1 MTYSDLSKSIS
12 ELIESH
18 GAPRREVY
26 LDHENSG
33 LIIPEALKDMENAYM
48 GNGRGHPSITH
59 LMGWISYQ
67 SIYEATTNIALRI
80 NCSPE
85 EIVYT
90 HSGTEANNLAIMGSA
105 ESSLK
110 RKKVLVSSIE
120 HLSVI
125 FPAERLE
132 KYGFKVIKIPV
143 NREGFVNLDFLSEH
157 VDEETLIV
165 SAAAINHEIGT
176 IQDMKAL
183 RDIVRDKNEETLI
196 HMDACDALGRIPLD
210 MKNLDVDLA
219 SFSGHKI
226 YGPKGVGALYVKE
239 GIKLESIVHG
249 QLSTQKLW
257 PGIEN
262 VPGIIGF
269 SKAVEIMHRN
279 FGENVSKTADLRD
292 RLING
297 ILNNVDHTILN
308 GPSGSRRAP
317 DNVNISFLYCEGE
330 ALTVELSMKGIYV
343 SSGSACT
350 SRVLEPSHVLLAIGR
365 KYEEAHGSLLMKL
378 SPSHTVS
385 DINYV
390 LDVLPSAVKRIRSI
404 SPVKPPK
411 GGDVNCRVEFP

>member
-12 ELIESH
+12 ELIELH
-18 GAPRREVY
+18 GLPEREVY

-33 LIIPEALKDMENAYM
+33 VIIPEVLKDMENAYM
-48 GNGRGHPSITH
+48 WSGRGHPSITH

-67 SIYEATTNIALRI
+67 SLYEATTNIALAI

-105 ESSLK
+105 GFSSK
-110 RKKVLVSSIE
+110 RKNVLVSSIE

-132 KYGFKVIKIPV
+132 KYGFKVIKVPV
-143 NREGFVNLDFLSEH
+143 DGEGFLNLDFLSEH
-157 VDEETLIV
+157 VDKETLMV
-165 SAAAINHEIGT
+165 SVATVNHEIGT

-183 RDIVRDKNEETLI
+183 RDIVRDKDEGVLI
-196 HMDACDALGRIPLD
+196 HTDACDALGRVPLD
-210 MKNLDVDLA
+210 MKKLDVDLA

-226 YGPKGVGALYVKE
+226 YGPKGAGALYVKE
-239 GIKLESIVHG
+239 GIKLEPIVHG

-257 PGIEN
+257 PGVEN

-279 FGENVSKTADLRD
+279 FRENVSRMVELRD
-292 RLING
+292 SLING
-297 ILNNVDHTILN
+297 ILNNVDRTILN
-308 GPSGSRRAP
+308 GPSGDRRAP

-365 KYEEAHGSLLMKL
+365 KYEEAHGSLLMKI
-378 SPSHTVS
+378 SPSNTIS

-390 LDVLPSAVKRIRSI
+390 LDVLPGAVKRIRSL
-404 SPVKPPK
+404 SPVKPLK
-411 GGDVNCRVEFP
+411 EVTQNVE

>member
-1 MTYSDLSKSIS
+1 LTYSDLSRSIS

-18 GAPRREVY
+18 GMPKREVY
-26 LDHENSG
+26 LDNENSG
-33 LIIPEALKDMENAYM
+33 LIIPEALKAMEDAYKR
-48 GNGRGHPSITH
+48 GGRGHPSITH

-67 SIYEATTNIALRI
+67 SLYEATLRITSAI

-90 HSGTEANNLAIMGSA
+90 HSGTEANNLAITGSA
-105 ESSLK
+105 LSSPSK
-110 RKKVLVSSIE
+110 RKILVSSIE

-132 KYGFKVIKIPV
+132 KHGFKVIKIPV
-143 NREGFVNLDFLSEH
+143 DKEGFINLDFISKH
-157 VDEETLIV
+157 VDNETLIV
-165 SAAAINHEIGT
+165 SVAAVNHEIGT
-176 IQDMKAL
+176 VQDIEAI
-183 RDIVRDKNEETLI
+183 RDIVRDKHKDVLI
-196 HMDACDALGRIPLD
+196 HIDACDALGRIPLD
-210 MKNLDVDLA
+210 VKKLDVDLA
-219 SFSGHKI
+219 SFSSHKI

-239 GIKLESIVHG
+239 GVRLEPIIHG

-269 SKAVEIMHRN
+269 SKAVEYMHSN
-279 FGENVSKTADLRD
+279 FRENVSRMIELRD

-297 ILNNVDHTILN
+297 ILERIDHTVLN
-308 GPSGSRRAP
+308 GPFGERRAP

-330 ALTVELSMKGIYV
+330 ALTVELSLNGVYV

-365 KYEEAHGSLLMKL
+365 RYEEAHGSLLMKVT
-378 SPSHTVS
+378 PFHTLE

-390 LDVLPSAVKRIRSI
+390 LDVLPGAVKRIRSM
-404 SPVKPPK
+404 SPAKTLKEV
-411 GGDVNCRVEFP
+411 R